1 MISIR
6 HKQFL
11 ILGAIFGLVAF
22 TSATS
27 LAMQNGN
34 TRRVNAFSDGDR
46 GPSKFENFQANY
58 CSRLKNSTRYYSNKL
73 KYELLESEELLVANA
88 LRFRNQGQQ
97 QPQQINQ
104 NRPNMPRLGN
114 MLRFSNQGQQQPQQ
128 INQNRPNMPRPR
140 NQGQQQREQRRS
152 GRKRERDER
161 EDGVGFKDNYE
172 PAEKKRRTK
181 DDEGK

>member
-104 NRPNMPRLGN
+104 NRPNMPR
-114 MLRFSNQGQQQPQQ
+114 
-128 INQNRPNMPRPR
+128 PR

-172 PAEKKRRTK
+172 PAEKKRRT
-181 DDEGK
+181 E